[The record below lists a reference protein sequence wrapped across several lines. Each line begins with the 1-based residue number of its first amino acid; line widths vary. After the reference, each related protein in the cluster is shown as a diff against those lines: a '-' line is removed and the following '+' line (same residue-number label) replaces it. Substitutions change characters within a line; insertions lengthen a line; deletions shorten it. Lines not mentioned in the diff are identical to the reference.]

1 MSTYHSTGTICC
13 KIKNDKFH
21 VHFVPDNEHFVKH
34 LGKKYAVFIGKAS
47 KKNHGIVKH
56 IKKNHYSI
64 KLDAINFEKKKVLS
78 KFAARQSKVDVEVD
92 DKFNLIGI
100 TVPAQSDK

>member
-1 MSTYHSTGTICC
+1 M
-13 KIKNDKFH
+13 
-21 VHFVPDNEHFVKH
+21 HFVPDDEHFVKH
-34 LGKKYAVFIGKAS
+34 LGKRYAVFIGKAS

-56 IKKNHYSI
+56 TKNKINSI
-64 KLDAINFEKKKVLS
+64 KLNAINFKERKVLS